1 MISSEEFEALID
13 LYAIGVLESDERE
26 AVEEYAAAS
35 PERQSRL
42 DMALSDVA
50 LLTLL
55 APGVTPPASLR
66 ASIMETVRAG
76 TTPPPSIVPWWKRLF
91 PSPLSGAIGAAS
103 FASLAFVVT
112 LSWALNLQNQL
123 NVRAADSAPISNAA
137 QAASPNRDSIR
148 PVSMRKLAGS
158 DIAPGARGWLY
169 MDPTDVNA
177 LLVTYQL
184 PVLPEGKS
192 YQLWL
197 VNPTD
202 NQRISGGVFEV
213 DPEGYGWLRIASPQA
228 LSTFQRVGITVEP
241 KKGSPGPTGA
251 RVLGGDL

>member
-1 MISSEEFEALID
+1 MISAEEFDTLID
-13 LYAIGVLESDERE
+13 LYAIGMLEPEDSG
-26 AVEEYAAAS
+26 AVERYAAAH
-35 PERQSRL
+35 PDGQKRL
-42 DMALSDVA
+42 DAALSDIS
-50 LLTLL
+50 LLALL
-55 APGVTPPASLR
+55 APGIAPPGRLR
-66 ASIMETVRAG
+66 TRLMDFVRAE
-76 TTPPPSIVPWWKRLF
+76 TTNSQSTVSWWKRLF
-91 PSPLSGAIGAAS
+91 PSPLPGALGAAS

-112 LSWALNLQNQL
+112 LSWALNMQSQL
-123 NVRAADSAPISNAA
+123 NVRTAAPTPVSESN
-137 QAASPNRDSIR
+137 QNVSSGYGSVH

-184 PVLPEGKS
+184 PQLPAGKS

-197 VNPTD
+197 VNPET

-213 DPEGYGWLRIASPQA
+213 DAEGYGWLRIASPQV
-228 LSTFQRVGITVEP
+228 LSSFQRVGITVEP
-241 KKGSPGPTGA
+241 LKGSPGPTGA